1 MFDFKNLS
9 EYKVCEMLKDGINPL
24 TGERYN
30 QGDFEK
36 IYKIIKVIHSAVRN
50 YEIDFNPVYVF
61 IPGVDARVKIVEQIS
76 IKPFSENISDA
87 IEVSIKQKTSELS
100 AKNIQIAILRYLS
113 NESLIQYSGNTYYAT
128 QKGESCGIINA
139 KITGTNNKK
148 QHKVIYSAYMQTY
161 IIRMLPDILYFELFY
176 QYKDKCSFDNLI
188 NITEPLSIEEQQLI
202 TKFRFLNESNKKLVK
217 ATIMTLSNANSTD
230 NRKNILFK

>member
-9 EYKVCEMLKDGINPL
+9 EYKVCALLEDGINPL

-30 QGDFEK
+30 PGDVEK
-36 IYKIIKVIHSAVRN
+36 IIKIIKVIHSAVRN

-87 IEVSIKQKTSELS
+87 IELAIKPKTSELC

-113 NESLIQYSGNTYYAT
+113 NESLIEYNGYTYCAT

-139 KITGTNNKK
+139 KITSKNSKK
-148 QHKVIYSAYMQTY
+148 HHKVIYSAYMQAY

-176 QYKDKCSFDNLI
+176 KYKDKCSFNNLI
-188 NITEPLSIEEQQLI
+188 NIIEPLSIEEQQLI
-202 TKFRFLNESNKKLVK
+202 TKFRALNESNKKLVK
-217 ATIMTLSNANSTD
+217 ATVMTLSNVNFSD
-230 NRKNILFK
+230 NQKNILFK